1 MKSGPDRSADAAH
14 AARGGLV
21 QLLSM
26 AGQALVPLFQILV
39 ARLYGVA
46 VFGAYQASLAVIDV
60 LIRAGL
66 VGAIAGQHRFIAAH
80 RAAGEEEMELRA
92 LGTGVRLVVTTSA
105 GLAVVLALLGPLL
118 ARAWHEPSLAAVLPL
133 MAPAVL
139 FSALTLVLVAATLG
153 AKVARISLY
162 VRGLAEPA
170 LLLVASALGWAAGG
184 GARRLALAHVAATG
198 ITAALAVV
206 GCARVF
212 GARRFFRALRAPHHP
227 TFVRFGVPMALA
239 DLMNAVLQRA
249 DAFIITTFAG
259 VDTLAVYAA
268 AEYITR
274 AIANPRYAFD
284 SIAAPVLAEA
294 LEARDRER
302 LRYNLALM
310 TRWVTTAAL
319 PVAVTIVVLRRE
331 LLGLYGPA
339 FVGGA
344 GVMTVLAGAYL
355 MVACLGLTPYVLSMS
370 GRARAFLFS
379 TALAVALNV
388 TLGIALVPRFGPIG
402 AAIAVLMGVTAYQV
416 TLAALTWQ
424 TEHVHPFA
432 AALVKPVLAA
442 AAALAVEL
450 AAHALPIAPAARV
463 AVVLAA
469 GLVTYL
475 VALLALGLA
484 PEERRW
490 AQRLLSRIR

>member
-212 GARRFFRALRAPHHP
+212 GARRLFRALRAPTIRP
-227 TFVRFGVPMALA
+227 SSASA
-239 DLMNAVLQRA
+239 C
-249 DAFIITTFAG
+249 
-259 VDTLAVYAA
+259 
-268 AEYITR
+268 
-274 AIANPRYAFD
+274 
-284 SIAAPVLAEA
+284 
-294 LEARDRER
+294 
-302 LRYNLALM
+302 
-310 TRWVTTAAL
+310 RW
-319 PVAVTIVVLRRE
+319 R
-331 LLGLYGPA
+331 
-339 FVGGA
+339 
-344 GVMTVLAGAYL
+344 
-355 MVACLGLTPYVLSMS
+355 
-370 GRARAFLFS
+370 
-379 TALAVALNV
+379 
-388 TLGIALVPRFGPIG
+388 
-402 AAIAVLMGVTAYQV
+402 
-416 TLAALTWQ
+416 
-424 TEHVHPFA
+424 
-432 AALVKPVLAA
+432 
-442 AAALAVEL
+442 
-450 AAHALPIAPAARV
+450 
-463 AVVLAA
+463 
-469 GLVTYL
+469 
-475 VALLALGLA
+475 
-484 PEERRW
+484 
-490 AQRLLSRIR
+490 SRIS